1 MHLEFREPNVSNAEY
16 LAELK
21 AILIESAGGRLPLP
35 DARIR
40 LRDYLR
46 ASGYTPSKGFPDDA
60 PGKWIPVASGSIDDL
75 ISPERLDWTL
85 KHQMEV
91 LYGAR
96 DKYAGND
103 PHRLDS
109 FPGWML
115 MKRAGANAD
124 DLRDR
129 WKRAGGA
136 FYQPLLGGRCPD
148 TEETGMIALKNDP
161 VWARLGSSSL
171 FSDAVDIDHP
181 PFYLNSGLC
190 CKEVDRWELE
200 EMGILSTEARMSKDN
215 SLDPAIRHAFE
226 RSTGIGLIPEN
237 RERILEV
244 IRLRR
249 MTRKAERYKL
259 AEEAVQKASEAYAKS
274 NNSEAELARAMERRV
289 WHDLLDFAAVVHS
302 RVSEAAGAGDGEK
315 IAELEIRIRDGLRHE
330 RASSKPKICGALRR
344 ALGRIEEFYGR
355 IESARAEYLFALN
368 HDPKAGCQRDVKRLG
383 KGLEDM
389 VRS

>member
-1 MHLEFREPNVSNAEY
+1 MNEIEIPRNKPERMLDAEWVAMHLEFREPNVSNAEY

-274 NNSEAELARAMERRV
+274 NNSEAELARAMVTVKKLRS
-289 WHDLLDFAAVVHS
+289 LKFGFATDYGMSGHHRSQRSVV
-302 RVSEAAGAGDGEK
+302 RCAAPWG
-315 IAELEIRIRDGLRHE
+315 GLRNFTE
-330 RASSKPKICGALRR
+330 GSNPRGLSI
-344 ALGRIEEFYGR
+344 
-355 IESARAEYLFALN
+355 YL
-368 HDPKAGCQRDVKRLG
+368 P
-383 KGLEDM
+383 
-389 VRS
+389 